1 MHIFHLSSP
10 SLVMLALGLSVHAII
25 ARISTSVVF
34 FTALVFSF
42 QFSPM
47 KWNFFFFSHF
57 HHRVCSSCR
66 TNTFTIRDVTDCIAK
81 RDFPVMSSFPLELSR
96 VEFPRRPLLIQQF
109 LAVHCSVYFWI
120 GNLSVG
126 KTVEFVLDWEIFFT
140 NFFSCQV
147 AESLFWEIWGKYSS
161 VWTLPATIWGIFS
174 KNSTKSQAHI
184 DEIWLV
190 RTKFQGQNTTKMNYY
205 HRKMWERKKFEHITK
220 NKVYKNI
227 LSTPKKV

>member
-1 MHIFHLSSP
+1 MPIFGKCIFSTFP
-10 SLVMLALGLSVHAII
+10 PPLVVTLALGLSVHAII

-42 QFSPM
+42 HRRKEISS
-47 KWNFFFFSHF
+47 FSHF
-57 HHRVCSSCR
+57 HHRRCSSCR

-147 AESLFWEIWGKYSS
+147 AEIILRNLKKYSS
-161 VWTLPATIWGIFS
+161 VWKLSATIKGF
-174 KNSTKSQAHI
+174 
-184 DEIWLV
+184 
-190 RTKFQGQNTTKMNYY
+190 F
-205 HRKMWERKKFEHITK
+205 
-220 NKVYKNI
+220 
-227 LSTPKKV
+227 